1 MSDKRL
7 RRPTERVLAM
17 AATQQPKWKHTGTTD
32 TMASKWSKANVN
44 SLSDRD
50 ISPNSDVLA
59 HGMYVDVIREAG
71 DVINM
76 TNDDAGDVGEPPNSG
91 DELGK

>member
-7 RRPTERVLAM
+7 RFPTERVLAM
-17 AATQQPKWKHTGTTD
+17 AATQQPKQKHTGTTD
-32 TMASKWSKANVN
+32 TTASKQSKANDD
-44 SLSDRD
+44 SPSDRD
-50 ISPNSDVLA
+50 ISPNSDVPA

-71 DVINM
+71 NVINM
-76 TNDDAGDVGEPPNSG
+76 MNDDAGDVGEPPNSG